1 MPLKNLAAH
10 YKHYTVR
17 ACATRPLMKT
27 MPDDKNQ
34 QKKYENAEEDTTKK
48 YIPLPVR
55 RKRNA
60 FANRVGKRAS
70 IMRNQYCVNVP
81 VDGNIYVKKKNKEL
95 KKPESGKRKQQQPL
109 MSHFINHQPTGN
121 KRQLPME
128 EDEVHSTRNHSKKRK
143 HEPTINKP
151 TTNQLTANNQANSK
165 TANNQPNQ
173 QPTLTQARNQLSQQ
187 LNHQPTMPT
196 TMDLRSKQ
204 SPTNQTKN
212 KTPANSKTNNQPI

>member
-1 MPLKNLAAH
+1 
-10 YKHYTVR
+10 
-17 ACATRPLMKT
+17 MKT